1 MSLPCYLHLFSL
13 FVVVSSIGEFTLLVP
28 SPLFFMCFCVFPVR
42 NNFVGQKLIRSFL
55 RCHERRLRPFF
66 DMSHDVYSLW
76 CFTKTYFWW
85 KKLAQ
90 LALQLFGGCFT
101 VLVTSPLCFLVWFF
115 CFSSSKLFI
124 LSCFFCFFVF
134 FFILVISTAEQC
146 S

>member
-1 MSLPCYLHLFSL
+1 MCFCVFWFIIGLRMTHCVFCVFVFFIFGHKFCIAACVLRVFVFSWPFCPQLLSLPCYLHLFSL

-76 CFTKTYFWW
+76 CFTKTYF
-85 KKLAQ
+85 
-90 LALQLFGGCFT
+90 
-101 VLVTSPLCFLVWFF
+101 
-115 CFSSSKLFI
+115 
-124 LSCFFCFFVF
+124 
-134 FFILVISTAEQC
+134 
-146 S
+146 